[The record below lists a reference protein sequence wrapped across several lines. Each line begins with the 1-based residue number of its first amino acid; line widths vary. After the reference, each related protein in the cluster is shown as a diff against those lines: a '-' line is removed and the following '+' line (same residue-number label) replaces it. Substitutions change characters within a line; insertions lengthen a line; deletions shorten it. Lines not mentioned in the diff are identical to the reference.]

1 MTRESVKQAVEAN
14 PIIGGIYHQLLD
26 SSLNYQEAL
35 QKACVMIYEYNAK
48 QQEMNK
54 KISAGYVRANTS
66 HLSWK
71 SKQPIQ
77 PVDDGEWL
85 KTGASNG

>member
-1 MTRESVKQAVEAN
+1 
-14 PIIGGIYHQLLD
+14 
-26 SSLNYQEAL
+26 
-35 QKACVMIYEYNAK
+35 MIYEYNAK